1 MRPSIWETLGNRIVS
16 IFIRIGHRTTYHRV
30 EFYGS
35 SENSKNCKGKTCKA
49 NKNRDILSAS
59 YEHPRTIVIISFRSV
74 VSKKSLRPSYDG
86 HTTIESPISSKEDP
100 RRWFDR
106 YSWLP
111 RRYRQIIGRW
121 RIITKSSPLDASK
134 RKMGRG
140 GEGGGGGG
148 DI

>member
-59 YEHPRTIVIISFRSV
+59 YIRT
-74 VSKKSLRPSYDG
+74 PSYDRYYFFSLRRFEEIV
-86 HTTIESPISSKEDP
+86 TPILWWAYNDRVISISKEDP

-111 RRYRQIIGRW
+111 RRYRVKLSDDGV
-121 RIITKSSPLDASK
+121 TKSSPLNASK
-134 RKMGRG
+134 GKMRRGGRG
-140 GEGGGGGG
+140 GEASR
-148 DI
+148 

>member
-74 VSKKSLRPSYDG
+74 VSKKSLHLMMGIQRSSHLFLPKKIQEDG
-86 HTTIESPISSKEDP
+86 SIVTLD
-100 RRWFDR
+100 
-106 YSWLP
+106 
-111 RRYRQIIGRW
+111 YRVV
-121 RIITKSSPLDASK
+121 TVKLSDD
-134 RKMGRG
+134 G
-140 GEGGGGGG
+140 G
-148 DI
+148 